1 MNFYSNMLT
10 NLKQSMYIIIPFIA
24 NILIMLFYFDFLTYL
39 KLGLHLKLIFIFYFE
54 IFSIFNII
62 IAQLYQTF

>member
-10 NLKQSMYIIIPFIA
+10 NLKQTMYMIIPFIA
-24 NILIMLFYFDFLTYL
+24 KILIMLFYFDFLTYL

-54 IFSIFNII
+54 VFSIFNII